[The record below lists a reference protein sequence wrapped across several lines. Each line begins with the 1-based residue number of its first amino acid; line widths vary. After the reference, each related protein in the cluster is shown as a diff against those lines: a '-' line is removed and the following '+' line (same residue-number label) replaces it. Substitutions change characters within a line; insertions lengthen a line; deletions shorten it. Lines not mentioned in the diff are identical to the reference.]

1 MKLLSSLKRFT
12 ILFSILSILLFSVSC
27 REKRM
32 LKFADGTFEKP
43 YPSPCIYTDS
53 STQIFYETI
62 RIWIDSKEEVMS
74 WKGGTTEGTVDIKLA
89 KSDRGRKDELRLS
102 INADSAYQDML
113 PAGAIPNHE
122 LLRNSRIYIN
132 PSKKRMTM
140 YIVVDGKE
148 TIYDFWKY

>member
-1 MKLLSSLKRFT
+1 MKHSLKLVSLF
-12 ILFSILSILLFSVSC
+12 ICLFSLISLSGC

-32 LKFADGTFEKP
+32 LRFGDGTFEKP

-62 RIWIDSKEEVMS
+62 KIWIDSKEEVMS
-74 WKGGTTEGTVDIKLA
+74 WKGGTTQGEVDIKLA

-102 INADSAYQDML
+102 ITADSAYDDML
-113 PAGAIPNHE
+113 PEGAIPNHE

-132 PSKKRMTM
+132 PSKRRMTM
-140 YIVVDGKE
+140 YIVIDGHE
-148 TIYDFWKY
+148 TTYDFVKM

>member
-1 MKLLSSLKRFT
+1 MKSNPKFITLFT
-12 ILFSILSILLFSVSC
+12 IGLILLCSLGC

-32 LKFADGTFEKP
+32 LRFADGTFEKP

-62 RIWIDSKEEVMS
+62 KIWIDSKKEVMS
-74 WKGGTTEGTVDIKLA
+74 WKGGTTQGKVDIKLA

-113 PAGAIPNHE
+113 PPGAIPNHE

-132 PSKKRMTM
+132 PSKRHMTM
-140 YIVVDGKE
+140 YIVIDGHE
-148 TIYDFWKY
+148 TVYDFTKN